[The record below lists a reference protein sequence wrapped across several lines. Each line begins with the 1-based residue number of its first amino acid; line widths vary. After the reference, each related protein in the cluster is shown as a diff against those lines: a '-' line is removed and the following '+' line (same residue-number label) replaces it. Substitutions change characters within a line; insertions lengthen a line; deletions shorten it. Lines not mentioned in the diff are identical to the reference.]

1 MKFIQKQDIGNKIRR
16 GTKSIVKIKNIK
28 DKILFS
34 VISIVSVF
42 LVILGC
48 VTSYLNYE
56 TAVDTLEKTL
66 TGVADVVSGSV
77 VNMLIELQNSA
88 DNLGQ
93 MKQLADPEVSP
104 PEKERLLQQK
114 IDQNGYLDAYMVDK
128 TGKGTTTKGKKG
140 VDVSAED
147 YFKTAI
153 SGKDFL
159 SNPIY
164 KDNGEMY
171 FIISAPLWENGE
183 YNSHVAGAV
192 IIEVDGRVLS
202 EYVSSIEIGEGGLA
216 FIIDKDGNTMAHK
229 EYDRV
234 LNREN
239 VQNVASTDKNYNK
252 LAEIEAKMLNGD
264 VNFGSYK
271 MNGNKKLLTYASVDG
286 TDGWGIL
293 VNSELS
299 NYMSNTIFSI
309 LFTAVFVVLG
319 IVVAVVIGTSVAKKI
334 AYPVTA
340 CADRLKALS
349 QGDLHSDIP
358 ETKSNDETGVL
369 LDSLAKTVS
378 MLKKVIGDISYHL
391 GSIEQGDMTTSVTID
406 YLGDFDP
413 IEHSISELIDHNNIQ
428 MRQISESAEQIASG
442 SEQVAAAAQTL
453 SQGAT
458 EQASSVEE
466 LAAEISKIS
475 ERTTKN
481 AGSTDKAEKAS
492 LEAKEA
498 VEDGSKHVM
507 EMNDAIS
514 EINDAF
520 KEISKII
527 KVIDDIAFQTNI
539 LALNAAVEAARAGS
553 AGKGFAVV
561 ADEVKNLASK
571 SSTAAKN
578 TTELIEG
585 SLQSVNKG
593 TKIATM
599 TKDSLD
605 VIVEKADIAVSMI
618 KEIAKATDQQSAA
631 AAQVSSGIDQ
641 ISAVVQTNSATS
653 EESAAASEELSSQA
667 QMLREM
673 VKDIKLKELTNNSS
687 NV

>member
-1 MKFIQKQDIGNKIRR
+1 M
-16 GTKSIVKIKNIK
+16 
-28 DKILFS
+28 
-34 VISIVSVF
+34 
-42 LVILGC
+42 
-48 VTSYLNYE
+48 
-56 TAVDTLEKTL
+56 

-77 VNMLIELQNSA
+77 ANMLIELQNSA
-88 DNLGQ
+88 VDLGQ
-93 MKQLADPEVSP
+93 MKQLADTEVSP
-104 PEKERLLQQK
+104 QEKERIFQQK

-128 TGKGTTTKGKKG
+128 TGKGTTTKSKKG

-147 YFKTAI
+147 YFKAAV

-183 YNSHVAGAV
+183 YNSHVVGAV
-192 IIEVDGRVLS
+192 VIKVDGIVLS
-202 EYVSSIEIGEGGLA
+202 EYVSGIEIGEGGLA
-216 FIIDKDGNTMAHK
+216 FIIDKDGNTVAHK

-239 VQNVASTDKNYNK
+239 VQNVASTDKNYKK
-252 LAEIEAKMLNGD
+252 LAEIEAKMLNRE

-271 MNGNKKLLTYASVDG
+271 MNGNKKLLTYAPVND

-299 NYMSNTIFSI
+299 NYMGNTIFSI

-340 CADRLKALS
+340 CADRLKTLS

-358 ETKSNDETGVL
+358 EAKSNDETGVL
-369 LDSLAKTVS
+369 LDSLAKTVT
-378 MLKKVIGDISYHL
+378 MLKEVIGDISYHL
-391 GSIEQGDMTTSVTID
+391 GSIEHGDMTTSVTID
-406 YLGDFDP
+406 YLGDFYP
-413 IEHSISELIDHNNIQ
+413 IEHSISKLIDHNNIQ

-453 SQGAT
+453 SQGST

-481 AGSTDKAEKAS
+481 SKSSEKAEKAS
-492 LEAKEA
+492 LEAQEA
-498 VEDGSKHVM
+498 VKDGSRHVM

-539 LALNAAVEAARAGS
+539 LALNAAVEAARAGT

-593 TKIATM
+593 TKIAAM

-605 VIVEKADIAVSMI
+605 VIVERSGISVSMI
-618 KEIAKATDQQSAA
+618 EEIAKATEQQSAA

-673 VKDIKLKELTNNSS
+673 VKDIKLKELANNSS